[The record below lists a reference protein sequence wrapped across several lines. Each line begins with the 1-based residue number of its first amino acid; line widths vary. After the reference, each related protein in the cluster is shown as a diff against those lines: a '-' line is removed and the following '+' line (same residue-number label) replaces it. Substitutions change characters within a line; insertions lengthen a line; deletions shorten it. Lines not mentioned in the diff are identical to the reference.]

1 MDTISLAGE
10 GLHPDL
16 LPPSEELADCAAT
29 VLEED
34 GARILSYGTGAG
46 YTPLREL
53 VAEQHGVHPFR
64 VLLTNGWLQ
73 GLSLIAERLA
83 RSANVAVEYPTYD
96 RALKALFGVSASM
109 IYIDWSEE
117 GLGVDAFESTLRVSG
132 RPSLVYLM
140 PTFQNPTG
148 MTMSEDDRWAL
159 GKMFTRT
166 GTPMLED
173 DTYGLLRYEGEPI
186 RTLFELSEKTCIYS
200 TSFSLTIAPGLRVG
214 VFILPDSL
222 AGELATSANSTYI
235 APALLSQATVFEFL
249 RRGSFDPHV
258 EQLNA
263 KLKERRDALTAAL
276 AKHLPEAGYVRPEGG
291 IFLFLR
297 LPLGTDAK
305 GVTERAEGFT
315 ALAAEP
321 GLGFPNT
328 LRLNFAEPALDE
340 IEPGI
345 ERLAAAFHAPAP
357 AAEPGGDW
365 S

>member
-1 MDTISLAGE
+1 MDTISFAGE

-16 LPPSEELADCAAT
+16 LPSSEELADCAGTA
-29 VLEED
+29 LEAD

-53 VAEQHGVHPFR
+53 LAERYDVHPFR

-73 GLSLIAERLA
+73 GLGLIADRLA
-83 RSANVAVEYPTYD
+83 RSSNVAVEYPTYD
-96 RALKALFGVSASM
+96 RALRLLFGVSASM

-117 GLGVDAFESTLRVSG
+117 GIGVEAFESTLRVSG
-132 RPSLVYLM
+132 KPSLAYLM

-159 GKMFTRT
+159 GKLFTGTRT
-166 GTPMLED
+166 PILED
-173 DTYGLLRYEGEPI
+173 DTYGLLRYEGEPN

-214 VFILPDSL
+214 VFIVPDEL
-222 AGELATSANSTYI
+222 AGELATSANGTYI
-235 APALLSQATVFEFL
+235 SPALLSQATVFEFMQ
-249 RRGSFDPHV
+249 RGGFEPHV
-258 EQLNA
+258 ERLNA
-263 KLKERRDALTAAL
+263 RLLERRDALIAAL
-276 AKHLPEAGYVRPEGG
+276 GKHLPEAGYTPPEGG

-305 GVTERAEGFT
+305 GVLHRAEGVT

-321 GLGFPNT
+321 GLGLPNT
-328 LRLNFAEPALDE
+328 LRLNFAEPALE
-340 IEPGI
+340 AIEPGV
-345 ERLAAAFHAPAP
+345 ERLAAAFNAPAP
-357 AAEPGGDW
+357 HDEF
-365 S
+365 SV